1 MNHAQI
7 DLRHTLRSLG
17 YKGGLKSCEKQLGL
31 RRNKL
36 DGVDGRFAIHLWN
49 DYFYNAN
56 QHALETLL
64 AYNIEDSLKLEE
76 LMRISFNMKIGSLG
90 FENFEK
96 VTRYQSPT
104 NLFEPHFETIS
115 KIKSKLSFNY

>member
-1 MNHAQI
+1 MFSHG
-7 DLRHTLRSLG
+7 LG
-17 YKGGLKSCEKQLGL
+17 FLLMLKYQ
-31 RRNKL
+31 
-36 DGVDGRFAIHLWN
+36 N